1 MPAFAGAN
9 AIPDRVLQN
18 AGHSHRLA
26 AGTLAVDTRPVCK
39 RLDTA
44 ADHGGQHVPHAAD
57 DSAAG
62 NGSDA
67 AAHDEL
73 HDAGH
78 DARLFLLAAGWPAS
92 SLCGEQLDHDCP
104 TVDHEPHQVRAR

>member
-44 ADHGGQHVPHAAD
+44 ADHGGEHVSHAAG

-62 NGSDA
+62 DGP
-67 AAHDEL
+67 
-73 HDAGH
+73 DAGAHVENYDGGH
-78 DARLFLLAAGWPAS
+78 DGGLFFLNVRLAESFF
-92 SLCGEQLDHDCP
+92 CGEENLNVFP
-104 TVDHEPHQVRAR
+104 KMGN